1 MSSNINQ
8 YKIEAAIGEIAGSML
23 GGENIISC
31 IYNPDATST
40 NRLVAGESVKLT
52 NPSTS
57 EAAGNIYV
65 DERASELETIFG
77 TVVKSAKQKE
87 FKPGEPVK
95 IAVSG
100 AIMRL
105 KASGALNRG
114 AAVTPVLATPGS
126 VKAVS
131 TKTHYGVTL
140 DKIADTAIGRV
151 WIQADAVAVG
161 SA

>member
-8 YKIEAAIGEIAGSML
+8 FKLEPAIGEIAGSFI
-23 GGENIISC
+23 GGENEISC

-40 NRLVAGESVKLT
+40 NRLIAGESVKLANPT
-52 NPSTS
+52 N
-57 EAAGNIYV
+57 EVAGNIYV
-65 DERASELETIFG
+65 DERATELEAIFG
-77 TVVKSAKQKE
+77 TVIKSAKQKE
-87 FKPGEPVK
+87 FKPGDVVK

-131 TKTHYGVTL
+131 TKAPYGVTL

-151 WIQADAVAVG
+151 WIQADAVSVG
-161 SA
+161 SE